1 MKSNNRIK
9 FLECKVA
16 LLGAML
22 SLTVW
27 IFNSSALAGPER
39 IPDKNVVV
47 PQQEVVVPFSWSGFY
62 VGANVGGN
70 WTHSDFGHHFTGVA
84 AGAIEDFTEGE
95 TDPGSEEFTAA
106 DEDFVTYSIPSASGN
121 SDISFLGGGQL
132 GYQQQFGHFVI
143 GVEVDFDGATGNGDR
158 ATTTNNFVTPM
169 FTTPGNTDGDT
180 VISVLKSKHRAE
192 ADWQGSFRGRLG
204 YASGRFLFYA
214 AGGAAFT
221 QVRSSARDTLTSN
234 VFDTPAF
241 TPEEGGTQIHSGGP
255 ARDDSTL
262 LGWTGGGGV
271 EYALCNAVTLG
282 VEYRH
287 NDFGSDTLQ
296 FAKPNPTFVTSG
308 NTRLDLSA
316 DQVTLRINILLGHLG
331 RCK

>member
-84 AGAIEDFTEGE
+84 AGAIEDFSEGE

-180 VISVLKSKHRAE
+180 VNFGFEEQAPGGSRLAGVVSRPAWLCQWTFLVLCRRRC
-192 ADWQGSFRGRLG
+192 GF
-204 YASGRFLFYA
+204 YASQIF
-214 AGGAAFT
+214 
-221 QVRSSARDTLTSN
+221 RSRYSH
-234 VFDTPAF
+234 
-241 TPEEGGTQIHSGGP
+241 EQ
-255 ARDDSTL
+255 
-262 LGWTGGGGV
+262 
-271 EYALCNAVTLG
+271 
-282 VEYRH
+282 
-287 NDFGSDTLQ
+287 
-296 FAKPNPTFVTSG
+296 
-308 NTRLDLSA
+308 
-316 DQVTLRINILLGHLG
+316 RI
-331 RCK
+331 